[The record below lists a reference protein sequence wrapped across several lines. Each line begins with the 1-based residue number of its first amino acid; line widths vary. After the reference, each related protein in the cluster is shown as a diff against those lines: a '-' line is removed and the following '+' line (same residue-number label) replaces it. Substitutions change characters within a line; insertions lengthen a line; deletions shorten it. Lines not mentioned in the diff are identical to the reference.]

1 MSTKQFDLLAS
12 LYTRIEFE
20 PNRREGTLT
29 IGDDAT
35 LQALRTVV
43 AEEDEYALHL
53 PEDDPESLKIGDTVA
68 VEVST
73 PRTGIGFFTLSFS
86 DLIKNPLAR
95 VNEPIGYFLIAEKFN
110 SRGAAPA
117 PDAVQRYRK
126 LLELIK
132 LLGEASA
139 FLDQS
144 LGRLVYIHDGKFEV
158 PVQYTAEEVVALDVD
173 VVNALVAAIG
183 NDTHREQKLAILAEA
198 VRELTEA
205 TLPSARFVTLLAHL
219 TDLAKKFNDGYRLFA
234 SSFSYEKVKSELEAA
249 RVDYAAKIHKVFTDI
264 QNQILGIP
272 VATVVVATQMKA
284 ATTTDAN
291 FYINV
296 AVLIGAWIFVIL
308 VSALLLNQTH
318 TLDVLD
324 GEIDRQK
331 KGLEKLHKDVAENFS
346 SVFKFLNRRM
356 QVQRFLLRSVLV
368 ILIGGGILATVVF
381 FFITDPARA
390 ALAKF
395 TGY

>member
-1 MSTKQFDLLAS
+1 MSIKQFDLLAS

-20 PNRREGTLT
+20 PNRREGTLV

-35 LQALRTVV
+35 LQTLRTVV
-43 AEEDEYALHL
+43 AEEEEYGLHL
-53 PEDDPESLKIGDTVA
+53 PEDEPDALKVGDSVL
-68 VEVST
+68 VEAST

-86 DLIKNPLAR
+86 DLIKNPSAR
-95 VNEPIGYFLIAEKFN
+95 VNEPSGYFLIAEKFN

-117 PDAVQRYRK
+117 PDVVQRYRK

-139 FLDQS
+139 FLDHS
-144 LGRLVYIHDGKFEV
+144 AGRLVYIHDGKFEV
-158 PVQYTAEEVVALDVD
+158 PVQYTAAHVEALDTGVVD
-173 VVNALVAAIG
+173 GLVAAIG
-183 NDTHREQKLAILAEA
+183 IDTHREQKLAILAEA
-198 VRELTEA
+198 VRELTES
-205 TLPSARFVTLLAHL
+205 TPPSARFVALLAHL
-219 TDLAKKFNDGYRLFA
+219 ADLSKKFNDGYRLFA

-249 RVDYAAKIHKVFTDI
+249 RVEYAAKIHKVFTDI

-284 ATTTDAN
+284 ATTIDSN

-296 AVLIGAWIFVIL
+296 AVLVGAWIFVIL
-308 VSALLLNQTH
+308 VAALLLNQTH

-331 KGLEKLHKDVAENFS
+331 KGLEKLHKDVAKNFS
-346 SVFKFLNRRM
+346 DVFQFLNRRM
-356 QVQRFLLRSVLV
+356 EVQRFLLRSVLF
-368 ILIGGGILATVVF
+368 ILIGGGVLATVVF

-390 ALAKF
+390 ALAKL

>member
-1 MSTKQFDLLAS
+1 MSIKQFDLLAS

-20 PNRREGTLT
+20 PNRREGTLV
-29 IGDDAT
+29 IGDNAT

-43 AEEDEYALHL
+43 AEEDEYGIHL
-53 PEDDPESLKIGDTVA
+53 PEDDPDSLNVGDSVV

-73 PRTGIGFFTLSFS
+73 PRTGIGFFTLSFA
-86 DLIKNPLAR
+86 DFIKNPVVR
-95 VNEPIGYFLIAEKFN
+95 VNEPSGYFLIAEKFN
-110 SRGAAPA
+110 SRGATPA
-117 PDAVQRYRK
+117 PDVVQRYRK

-144 LGRLVYIHDGKFEV
+144 IGRLVYIHDGKFEV
-158 PVQYTAEEVVALDVD
+158 PVQYTAAEVAALDVS
-173 VVNALVAAIG
+173 VVDSLVAAIG
-183 NDTHREQKLAILAEA
+183 VDTHREQKLAILAEA

-205 TLPSARFVTLLAHL
+205 TPPSARFVTLLSHL
-219 TDLAKKFNDGYRLFA
+219 PDLAKKFNDGYRLFA

-308 VSALLLNQTH
+308 VAALLLNQTH

-331 KGLEKLHKDVAENFS
+331 KGLEKLHKDVAEDFS
-346 SVFKFLNRRM
+346 GVFQFLNRRM
-356 QVQRFLLRSVLV
+356 RVQRFLLGSVLA

>member
-86 DLIKNPLAR
+86 DLIKNPVVR
-95 VNEPIGYFLIAEKFN
+95 VNEPTGYFLIAEKFN

-173 VVNALVAAIG
+173 VVDALVAAIG

-205 TLPSARFVTLLAHL
+205 TPPSARFVTLLAHL

-308 VSALLLNQTH
+308 VAALLLNQTH